1 MTGEQ
6 SELNEI
12 LDLSLIADVLQIL
25 NFWLNLKQVSSDAL
39 MVLNM
44 ERSDYFKANEAPQ
57 YYVDLAFDFLDD
69 KDAPEGKAKRYYVAM
84 HCAE

>member
-39 MVLNM
+39 MQELKNQD
-44 ERSDYFKANEAPQ
+44 SSY
-57 YYVDLAFDFLDD
+57 L
-69 KDAPEGKAKRYYVAM
+69 EGYTYCGPCGKSRPL
-84 HCAE
+84 

>member
-25 NFWLNLKQVSSDAL
+25 NFWLNLKQVSSDVL
-39 MVLNM
+39 MQELKNQDSSYLDKLIEGQQAILTKLASIETLLKGNLNV
-44 ERSDYFKANEAPQ
+44 EQ
-57 YYVDLAFDFLDD
+57 
-69 KDAPEGKAKRYYVAM
+69 
-84 HCAE
+84 

>member
-1 MTGEQ
+1 MAGEQ

-39 MVLNM
+39 MQELENQGCFEMAWV
-44 ERSDYFKANEAPQ
+44 AG
-57 YYVDLAFDFLDD
+57 LAYPLSS
-69 KDAPEGKAKRYYVAM
+69 
-84 HCAE
+84 

>member
-39 MVLNM
+39 MQELKNQDSSYLDKLIERQQAILTKLASIETLLKGNLNV
-44 ERSDYFKANEAPQ
+44 EQ
-57 YYVDLAFDFLDD
+57 
-69 KDAPEGKAKRYYVAM
+69 
-84 HCAE
+84 

>member
-39 MVLNM
+39 MQELKNQDSSYLDKLIEGQQAILTKLASIETLLKGNLNV
-44 ERSDYFKANEAPQ
+44 EQ
-57 YYVDLAFDFLDD
+57 
-69 KDAPEGKAKRYYVAM
+69 
-84 HCAE
+84 

>member
-1 MTGEQ
+1 MAGEQ

-39 MVLNM
+39 MQELKNQDSSYLDKLIEGQQAILTKLASIETLLKGNLNV
-44 ERSDYFKANEAPQ
+44 EQ
-57 YYVDLAFDFLDD
+57 
-69 KDAPEGKAKRYYVAM
+69 
-84 HCAE
+84 

>member
-39 MVLNM
+39 MQELKNQDSSYLDKLIEGQQAILAKLASIETLLTGNLNV
-44 ERSDYFKANEAPQ
+44 EQ
-57 YYVDLAFDFLDD
+57 
-69 KDAPEGKAKRYYVAM
+69 
-84 HCAE
+84 

>member
-39 MVLNM
+39 MQELKNQDSSYLDKLIEGQQAILIKLASIETLLKGNLNV
-44 ERSDYFKANEAPQ
+44 EQ
-57 YYVDLAFDFLDD
+57 
-69 KDAPEGKAKRYYVAM
+69 
-84 HCAE
+84 

>member
-39 MVLNM
+39 MQELKNQD
-44 ERSDYFKANEAPQ
+44 SSYLDKLTAALWKIKAA
-57 YYVDLAFDFLDD
+57 LKWL
-69 KDAPEGKAKRYYVAM
+69 GLLG
-84 HCAE
+84 

>member
-1 MTGEQ
+1 MAGEQ

-39 MVLNM
+39 MQELKNQDSSYLDKLIEGQQAILAKLASIETLLKGNLNV
-44 ERSDYFKANEAPQ
+44 EQ
-57 YYVDLAFDFLDD
+57 
-69 KDAPEGKAKRYYVAM
+69 
-84 HCAE
+84 

>member
-39 MVLNM
+39 MQELKNQDSSYLDCWDSSSIVELSYLPRHIFATTSPQQILHFVL
-44 ERSDYFKANEAPQ
+44 
-57 YYVDLAFDFLDD
+57 L
-69 KDAPEGKAKRYYVAM
+69 
-84 HCAE
+84 

>member
-25 NFWLNLKQVSSDAL
+25 NFWLNLKQGRFEMAWIAGIAHPLLS
-39 MVLNM
+39 
-44 ERSDYFKANEAPQ
+44 
-57 YYVDLAFDFLDD
+57 
-69 KDAPEGKAKRYYVAM
+69 
-84 HCAE
+84 

>member
-39 MVLNM
+39 MQELKNQD
-44 ERSDYFKANEAPQ
+44 SSY
-57 YYVDLAFDFLDD
+57 LD
-69 KDAPEGKAKRYYVAM
+69 KLIEGQQAGIVAV
-84 HCAE
+84 

>member
-39 MVLNM
+39 MQN
-44 ERSDYFKANEAPQ
+44 
-57 YYVDLAFDFLDD
+57 
-69 KDAPEGKAKRYYVAM
+69 
-84 HCAE
+84 

>member
-1 MTGEQ
+1 MAGEQ

-39 MVLNM
+39 MQELKNQD
-44 ERSDYFKANEAPQ
+44 SSY
-57 YYVDLAFDFLDD
+57 LA
-69 KDAPEGKAKRYYVAM
+69 
-84 HCAE
+84 

>member
-25 NFWLNLKQVSSDAL
+25 NFWLNLKQVSSIGASK
-39 MVLNM
+39 VL
-44 ERSDYFKANEAPQ
+44 
-57 YYVDLAFDFLDD
+57 
-69 KDAPEGKAKRYYVAM
+69 
-84 HCAE
+84 

>member
-1 MTGEQ
+1 MTREQ

-39 MVLNM
+39 MQELKNQDSSYLDKLIEGQQAILTKLASIETLLKGNLNV
-44 ERSDYFKANEAPQ
+44 EQ
-57 YYVDLAFDFLDD
+57 
-69 KDAPEGKAKRYYVAM
+69 
-84 HCAE
+84 

>member
-25 NFWLNLKQVSSDAL
+25 NFWTSRASLSWFCQSDCEICWSSD
-39 MVLNM
+39 VLHYSGPELFWSGESQAPNWCF
-44 ERSDYFKANEAPQ
+44 ESSVRSI
-57 YYVDLAFDFLDD
+57 
-69 KDAPEGKAKRYYVAM
+69 
-84 HCAE
+84 AETE

>member
-39 MVLNM
+39 MQELKNQDSSYLDKLIEGQQAIPTKLASIETLLKGNLNV
-44 ERSDYFKANEAPQ
+44 EQ
-57 YYVDLAFDFLDD
+57 
-69 KDAPEGKAKRYYVAM
+69 
-84 HCAE
+84 

>member
-25 NFWLNLKQVSSDAL
+25 NFWL
-39 MVLNM
+39 
-44 ERSDYFKANEAPQ
+44 
-57 YYVDLAFDFLDD
+57 
-69 KDAPEGKAKRYYVAM
+69 EGLGLLG
-84 HCAE
+84 

>member
-1 MTGEQ
+1 MAGEQ

-39 MVLNM
+39 MQELKNQDSSYLDKLI
-44 ERSDYFKANEAPQ
+44 EGQQAILTK
-57 YYVDLAFDFLDD
+57 LASIETLL
-69 KDAPEGKAKRYYVAM
+69 KGT
-84 HCAE
+84 

>member
-1 MTGEQ
+1 MAGEQ

-39 MVLNM
+39 MQELKNQDSCYLDKLIEGQQAILAKLDSIETLLKGNLNV
-44 ERSDYFKANEAPQ
+44 EK
-57 YYVDLAFDFLDD
+57 
-69 KDAPEGKAKRYYVAM
+69 
-84 HCAE
+84 